1 MDWNAFFKSV
11 KEKTEPPVLPA
22 NVTPPWYDIRYW
34 KTDDFEKVGAVV
46 GIIGSGLFIYNQV
59 GKK

>member
-11 KEKTEPPVLPA
+11 KEKATPTPLPVGVEA
-22 NVTPPWYDIRYW
+22 KWYDIRRW

-46 GIIGSGLFIYNQV
+46 GIIGSALFIRNQM